1 MKSSNGADEMI
12 SHTHVP
18 VYSSGYTRFCC
29 SDKEAHDL
37 DGLKRPRFITWACC
51 WSSRVGMEAGGKEML
66 LITVTK
72 RPWQGKQPASS
83 KLPLPV
89 PERVLGSLTPA
100 VQYSGPESDTII
112 SVNTS
117 LAMASSVHSPSS
129 GQDTQFSHASVR
141 QGAKTM
147 WEAASVPAI
156 NSIPGTVQMHSVHP
170 LVNSDKR

>member
-1 MKSSNGADEMI
+1 MSS
-12 SHTHVP
+12 SHVP
-18 VYSSGYTRFCC
+18 VYSSGYARFCC

-51 WSSRVGMEAGGKEML
+51 WSLWVGMEAGGEGDAAY
-66 LITVTK
+66 TSTK
-72 RPWQGKQPASS
+72 RPWQGKQPASP
-83 KLPLPV
+83 KLPLTV

-117 LAMASSVHSPSS
+117 LAMASSVHPPSS

-141 QGAKTM
+141 QGTKTT

-156 NSIPGTVQMHSVHP
+156 NSIPGTVQTHSVHP